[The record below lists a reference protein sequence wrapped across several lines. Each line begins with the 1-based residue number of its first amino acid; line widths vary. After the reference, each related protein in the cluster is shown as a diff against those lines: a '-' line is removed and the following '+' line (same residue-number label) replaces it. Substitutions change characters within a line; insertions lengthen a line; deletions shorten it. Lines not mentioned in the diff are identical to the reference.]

1 VDIHTPFAELTPDA
15 VLDASEALGLAP
27 DGHLFALNSYE
38 NRVYRVGR
46 VDAEPVVLKFY
57 RAERWSDQQILE
69 EHEFACELAAA
80 DIPVAAPL
88 RLHGVTLHRHK
99 VFRLAAFPLCAGS
112 SPELDQPGARELLGR
127 TLARIHAVG
136 AVRRFQHRP
145 SLELSMLG
153 ARSRKS
159 LLNSSLLP
167 AHMRPRYEAVS
178 AELLREIASAFAQAA
193 PLKMLRV
200 HGDCHLGNI
209 LWQARGPLFVD
220 LDDCLNAPRIQDLW
234 MFLSGT
240 RDEQR
245 GQWAEIVE
253 GYRQFGSVEYR
264 ELSLVE
270 PLRALR
276 MLNHAAWV
284 AERWRDPAFPRAF
297 PWAAE
302 ARYWEGYVGD
312 LAEQCSLL
320 MQPPVLAADL

>member
-1 VDIHTPFAELTPDA
+1 
-15 VLDASEALGLAP
+15 LD
-27 DGHLFALNSYE
+27 H
-38 NRVYRVGR
+38 
-46 VDAEPVVLKFY
+46 
-57 RAERWSDQQILE
+57 
-69 EHEFACELAAA
+69 
-80 DIPVAAPL
+80 
-88 RLHGVTLHRHK
+88 
-99 VFRLAAFPLCAGS
+99 
-112 SPELDQPGARELLGR
+112 PGARELLGR

-153 ARSRKS
+153 ARARKS
-159 LLNSSLLP
+159 LLKSSLLP

-253 GYRQFGSVEYR
+253 GYRQFGSVDYR

-284 AERWRDPAFPRAF
+284 AERWQDPAFPRAF

-320 MQPPVLAADL
+320 TEPPVLAAEL